1 MSEKKEHRESAPPSH
16 KKMGYD
22 KAEISIK
29 WIAVIGILFVV
40 LMVVISVG
48 TKSLFIKDK
57 NAIIYDQVLK
67 PVSPL
72 LIQIQA
78 REDSLLD
85 NYQIL
90 NIDKGIYQI
99 PIDRA
104 MEVLVEKAKRDQH
117 TQP

>member
-1 MSEKKEHRESAPPSH
+1 MSQKHTDPSAHNPQ
-16 KKMGYD
+16 KGYD
-22 KAEISIK
+22 RADVSIK
-29 WIAVIGILFVV
+29 WVATIIIAFVV
-40 LMVVISVG
+40 VFIVISVG

-57 NAIIYDQVLK
+57 NAVVYQQQLQ
-67 PVSPL
+67 PVSPT
-72 LIQIQA
+72 LIEVRA
-78 REDSLLD
+78 HEDSLLD

-104 MEVLVEKAKRDQH
+104 MEIMAGKARRGTH